1 MKFTGIFGKGLR
13 PLPRILALG
22 VLALPLGACD
32 LDRIL
37 AVRDPEQ
44 VAPEELENP
53 ESVPGLYNGA
63 LRSFFVAYSGAAD
76 DAYLTVSS
84 LLADELYAAD
94 TFVTRQ
100 ATDKRDQQPPVVGN
114 TSDAAYAR
122 LQLARVN
129 ARRAAAAAEKFGVG
143 NAGAASLPATLAT
156 LRAIEGFTYVALAEG
171 FCGNIPFSV
180 IPDSG
185 PIDPVDPGQFRPG
198 IGTLA
203 AFDSAIVRMTAA
215 VAAQPAPT
223 GSAALAASNLAK
235 VGLGRAQLN
244 RGNYAA
250 AAAAVAGVPT
260 TFVFR
265 IEHSANSGAQTNPI
279 WSLQSNGR
287 YGVANDEGGIQRPD
301 QLATSATPADTVGFR
316 TDEGEGLAYRA
327 YMDPRVTW
335 FAGGAAFAGGV
346 NLFRD
351 GRYIDQNADV
361 PLASGVEARLIEA
374 EAQLAAGDA
383 AWLTTLNTLRASAS
397 TLIPI
402 LYPAITDALKA
413 TFPQTLAPL
422 TDPGTAAGR
431 VDLLFRER
439 ALWMYVTGHRL
450 GDMRRLIR
458 QYGRTESSVF
468 PTGTY
473 FYGPGG
479 VFGNDVAFPIPFTEV
494 NNTQFDPAK
503 CNVDLA

>member
-1 MKFTGIFGKGLR
+1 MKSTGIFGKGLR

-22 VLALPLGACD
+22 ALALPLGACD

-37 AVRDPEQ
+37 EVRDPEL
-44 VAPEELENP
+44 VSPEELENA

-84 LLADELYAAD
+84 LLADELYAGD

-100 ATDKRDQQPPVVGN
+100 ATDKRDQQPPQLGN
-114 TSDAAYAR
+114 TSDVAYAR

-143 NAGAASLPATLAT
+143 NSGAASLQATLAT
-156 LRAIEGFTYVALAEG
+156 LRAMEGYTYVTLAEG
-171 FCGNIPFSV
+171 FCGNIPFSMP
-180 IPDSG
+180 PDVG
-185 PIDPVDPGQFRPG
+185 PINPVDPTQFRPG

-203 AFDSAIVRMTAA
+203 AFDTAIVRMTAA
-215 VAAQPAPT
+215 LAAQPT
-223 GSAALAASNLAK
+223 NNLAK

-260 TFVFR
+260 TYVFR
-265 IEHSANSGAQTNPI
+265 IEHSANSGAQTNPV

-287 YGVANDEGGIQRPD
+287 YGVSNDEGGTERPD
-301 QLATSATPADTVGFR
+301 LAANGAGFN

-335 FAGGAAFAGGV
+335 LAQGGAFAGGV
-346 NLFRD
+346 NLFVDR
-351 GRYIDQNADV
+351 RYVDQNSDV

-374 EAQLAAGDA
+374 EAQLAASPNDTTT
-383 AWLTTLNTLRASAS
+383 WLRKLNNLRDSAS
-397 TLIPI
+397 ILIPI
-402 LYPAITDALKA
+402 LYPAIPDAIKA
-413 TFPQTLAPL
+413 AFPQTLARL

-458 QYGRTESSVF
+458 QYGRPESSVF

-479 VFGNDVAFPIPFTEV
+479 VYGNDVALPIPFTEV
-494 NNTQFDPAK
+494 NNTQFDPTK
-503 CNVDLA
+503 CNVDQA

>member
-1 MKFTGIFGKGLR
+1 MKSTGIFGKGLR

-22 VLALPLGACD
+22 ALALPLGACN

-37 AVRDPEQ
+37 EVRDPEL
-44 VAPEELENP
+44 VSPEELENA

-63 LRSFFVAYSGAAD
+63 LRSFFIAYSGAAD

-84 LLADELYAAD
+84 LLADELYAGD

-100 ATDKRDQQPPVVGN
+100 ATDKRDQQPPQLGN
-114 TSDAAYAR
+114 TSDVAYGR

-129 ARRAAAAAEKFGVG
+129 ARRAAAAAQKFGVG
-143 NAGAASLPATLAT
+143 NSGAASLQATLAT
-156 LRAIEGFTYVALAEG
+156 LRAIEGFTYVTLAEG
-171 FCGNIPFSV
+171 FCGNIPFSMP
-180 IPDSG
+180 PDEG
-185 PIDPVDPGQFRPG
+185 PINPVDPTQFRPG

-203 AFDSAIVRMTAA
+203 AFDTAIVRMTAA
-215 VAAQPAPT
+215 LAAQPT
-223 GSAALAASNLAK
+223 NNLAK

-260 TFVFR
+260 TYVFR

-287 YGVANDEGGIQRPD
+287 YGVANDEGGTERPD
-301 QLATSATPADTVGFR
+301 LAANGTGFN

-335 FAGGAAFAGGV
+335 AAQGGAFAGGV
-346 NLFRD
+346 NLFVDR
-351 GRYIDQNADV
+351 RYVDQNSDV

-402 LYPAITDALKA
+402 LYPAIPDAIKA

-458 QYGRTESSVF
+458 QYGRPESSVF

-479 VFGNDVAFPIPFTEV
+479 VYGNDVALPIPFTEV
-494 NNTQFDPAK
+494 NNTQFDPSK
-503 CNVDLA
+503 CNVDIA

>member
-1 MKFTGIFGKGLR
+1 M
-13 PLPRILALG
+13 LAIGAL
-22 VLALPLGACD
+22 LLPLTACD

-44 VAPEELENP
+44 VAPGELENA

-84 LLADELYAAD
+84 LLADELYAGD

-143 NAGAASLPATLAT
+143 NSGAASLPATLAT
-156 LRAIEGFTYVALAEG
+156 LRAIEGYTYVALAEG

-180 IPDSG
+180 TPDSG
-185 PIDPVDPGQFRPG
+185 PIDPVDPTQFRPG
-198 IGTLA
+198 ISTLA
-203 AFDSAIVRMTAA
+203 AFDTAIVRMTAA

-223 GSAALAASNLAK
+223 GAAALNASYLAK

-265 IEHSANSGAQTNPI
+265 IEHSANSSAQTNPI

-287 YGVANDEGGIQRPD
+287 YGVSNDEGGDQRPD
-301 QLATSATPADTVGFR
+301 LALTAANAAAFAS
-316 TDEGEGLAYRA
+316 DEGEGLAYRA
-327 YMDPRVTW
+327 YNDPRVPW
-335 FAGGAAFAGGV
+335 IAAGGAFAGGV
-346 NLFRD
+346 NLFKD
-351 GRYIDQNADV
+351 NRYIDQNSDV

-402 LYPAITDALKA
+402 LYPAISDATKA
-413 TFPQTLAPL
+413 AFPQTLAPL

-450 GDMRRLIR
+450 GDLRRLIR
-458 QYGRTESSVF
+458 QYGRSESTVF

-479 VFGNDVAFPIPFTEV
+479 VYGNDVAMPIPFTEV
-494 NNTQFDPAK
+494 NNTQFDPAL
-503 CNVDLA
+503 CNVDQA

>member
-1 MKFTGIFGKGLR
+1 MKSTGIFGKGLR

-22 VLALPLGACD
+22 ALALPLGACD
-32 LDRIL
+32 LDRLL
-37 AVRDPEQ
+37 AVRDPKQ
-44 VAPEELENP
+44 VSPEELENA
-53 ESVPGLYNGA
+53 ESVPGLYAGA

-76 DAYLTVSS
+76 DAYLTVSGALS
-84 LLADELYAAD
+84 DELYTAD

-100 ATDKRDQQPPVVGN
+100 ATDKRDQQPPALGN
-114 TSDAAYAR
+114 TSDVAYAR

-129 ARRAAAAAEKFGVG
+129 ARRAAAAAEFFNVG
-143 NAGAASLPATLAT
+143 AVGGAATLPATLAT
-156 LRAIEGFTYVALAEG
+156 LRAIEGYTYVTLAEG

-180 IPDSG
+180 IPDMG
-185 PIDPVDPGQFRPG
+185 PINPVDTTQFRPG
-198 IGTLA
+198 ISTLA
-203 AFDSAIVRMTAA
+203 AFDTAIVRMT
-215 VAAQPAPT
+215 
-223 GSAALAASNLAK
+223 SALAAQSTSNLAK

-244 RGNYAA
+244 RGNYQA

-260 TFVFR
+260 TYVFR
-265 IEHSANSGAQTNPI
+265 IEHSANSLAQTNPI
-279 WSLQSNGR
+279 WNLQSNGR
-287 YGVANDEGGIQRPD
+287 YGVSNDEGGIQRPD
-301 QLATSATPADTVGFR
+301 QLAASATPADTVGFR
-316 TDEGEGLAYRA
+316 TDEGEGLAFRA
-327 YMDPRVTW
+327 YMDPRVAW
-335 FAGGAAFAGGV
+335 AAQGGGFAGGV
-346 NLFRD
+346 NLFVDR
-351 GRYIDQNADV
+351 RYVDQNSDV

-402 LYPAITDALKA
+402 LYPAIPDAIKV

-422 TDPGTAAGR
+422 TDPGTAAER

-458 QYGRTESSVF
+458 QYGRSESSVF

-479 VFGNDVAFPIPFTEV
+479 VFGNDVALPIPFTEI
-494 NNTQFDPAK
+494 NNTQFDPSK
-503 CNVDLA
+503 CNVDQA

>member
-1 MKFTGIFGKGLR
+1 MKFTRIFGKGLR

-22 VLALPLGACD
+22 ALALPLGACD
-32 LDRIL
+32 LDRLL

-44 VAPEELENP
+44 VSPEELENA
-53 ESVPGLYNGA
+53 ESVPGLFNGA
-63 LRSFFVAYSGAAD
+63 LRTFFIAYSGAAD
-76 DAYLTVSS
+76 DAYLTVSGALS
-84 LLADELYAAD
+84 DELYTAD

-100 ATDKRDQQPPVVGN
+100 ATDKRDQQPPALGN
-114 TSDAAYAR
+114 TSDVAYAR
-122 LQLARVN
+122 LQQARVN
-129 ARRAAAAAEKFGVG
+129 ARRAASAAERFGVG
-143 NAGAASLPATLAT
+143 AVGVSSLPATLAT
-156 LRAIEGFTYVALAEG
+156 LRAIEGFAYVTLAEG

-180 IPDSG
+180 IPESG
-185 PIDPVDPGQFRPG
+185 PINPVDTAQFRPG

-203 AFDSAIVRMTAA
+203 AFDSAIVRMN
-215 VAAQPAPT
+215 
-223 GSAALAASNLAK
+223 AALAAQSTSNLAK

-250 AAAAVAGVPT
+250 AAAAVASVPT
-260 TFVFR
+260 TYVFR
-265 IEHSANSGAQTNPI
+265 IEHSSNTSAQTNPI

-287 YGVANDEGGIQRPD
+287 YGVSNDEGGIQRPD
-301 QLATSATPADTVGFR
+301 QLATSNTPADTVGFR
-316 TDEGEGLAYRA
+316 TDEGEGLAFRA
-327 YMDPRVTW
+327 YMDPRVPW
-335 FAGGAAFAGGV
+335 FFGGGAFAGGV
-346 NLFRD
+346 NSFRD
-351 GRYIDQNADV
+351 GRYVDQNSDV

-374 EAQLAAGDA
+374 EAQLAAGNP

-402 LYPAITDALKA
+402 LYPSITDATKT

-422 TDPGTAAGR
+422 TDPGTAAER

-450 GDMRRLIR
+450 GDLRRLIR
-458 QYGRTESSVF
+458 QYGRSQSSVF

-479 VFGNDVAFPIPFTEV
+479 VYGNDVALPIPFAEM
-494 NNTQFDPAK
+494 NNTRYEPAK
-503 CNVDLA
+503 CDVDQA

>member
-1 MKFTGIFGKGLR
+1 MKSTGIFGKGLR
-13 PLPRILALG
+13 PLPRILAIG
-22 VLALPLGACD
+22 ALALPLGACD
-32 LDRIL
+32 LDRLL
-37 AVRDPEQ
+37 AVRDPKQ
-44 VAPEELENP
+44 VSPEELENA

-84 LLADELYAAD
+84 LLADELYAGD

-100 ATDKRDQQPPVVGN
+100 ATDKRDQQPPAVGN
-114 TSDAAYAR
+114 TSDVAYSR

-129 ARRAAAAAEKFGVG
+129 ARRAAAAAERFGVG
-143 NAGAASLPATLAT
+143 TSGAASLPATVST

-180 IPDSG
+180 IPDVG
-185 PIDPVDPGQFRPG
+185 PINPVDTTQFRPG

-203 AFDSAIVRMTAA
+203 AFDTAIVRMTAA
-215 VAAQPAPT
+215 LTAQPAN
-223 GSAALAASNLAK
+223 NLAK

-260 TFVFR
+260 TYAFR
-265 IEHSANSGAQTNPI
+265 IEHSANSSAQTNPI

-287 YGVANDEGGIQRPD
+287 YGVANDEGGTERPD
-301 QLATSATPADTVGFR
+301 LPAAGTGFN

-335 FAGGAAFAGGV
+335 AAAGGAFAGGV
-346 NLFRD
+346 SLFIDR
-351 GRYIDQNADV
+351 RYVDQNSDV

-374 EAQLAAGDA
+374 EAQLAAGNTT
-383 AWLTTLNTLRASAS
+383 AWLTTLNNLRDSAS
-397 TLIPI
+397 VLIPI
-402 LYPAITDALKA
+402 LYPAIPDAIKA
-413 TFPQTLAPL
+413 TFPQTLARL
-422 TDPGTAAGR
+422 TDPGTSAGR

-458 QYGRTESSVF
+458 QYGRSESSVF

-479 VFGNDVAFPIPFTEV
+479 VYGNDVALPIPFNEV
-494 NNTQFDPAK
+494 NNTQFDPSK
-503 CNVDLA
+503 CNVDQA

>member
-1 MKFTGIFGKGLR
+1 MKSTGIFGRGLR

-22 VLALPLGACD
+22 ALALPLGACD
-32 LDRIL
+32 LDRLL

-44 VAPEELENP
+44 VSPEELDNA
-53 ESVPGLYNGA
+53 ESVPGLYAGA
-63 LRSFFVAYSGAAD
+63 LRTFFIAYSGASD

-100 ATDKRDQQPPVVGN
+100 ATDKRDQQPPALGN
-114 TSDAAYAR
+114 TSDVAYAR
-122 LQLARVN
+122 LQQARVN
-129 ARRAAAAAEKFGVG
+129 ARRAASAAERYNVG
-143 NAGAASLPATLAT
+143 AVGAASLPATLAT
-156 LRAIEGFTYVALAEG
+156 LRAIEGFAYVALAEG

-180 IPDSG
+180 IPDAG
-185 PIDPVDPGQFRPG
+185 PINPVDTAQFRPG

-203 AFDSAIVRMTAA
+203 AFDTAIVRMTAA
-215 VAAQPAPT
+215 LAAQST
-223 GSAALAASNLAK
+223 SNLAK

-260 TFVFR
+260 TYVFR
-265 IEHSANSGAQTNPI
+265 IEHSSNTTAQTNPI

-287 YGVANDEGGIQRPD
+287 YGVSNDEGGIQRPD
-301 QLATSATPADTVGFR
+301 QLATSNTPADTVGFT
-316 TDEGEGLAYRA
+316 TDEGEGLAFRA
-327 YMDPRVTW
+327 YRDPRVPW
-335 FAGGAAFAGGV
+335 FSGGGAFAGGV
-346 NLFRD
+346 NSFRD

-374 EAQLAAGDA
+374 EAQLAANPNDG
-383 AWLTTLNTLRASAS
+383 AWLATLNTLRASAS

-402 LYPAITDALKA
+402 LYPSITDALKTA
-413 TFPQTLAPL
+413 FPQTLAPL

-458 QYGRTESSVF
+458 QYGRSQSSVF

-479 VFGNDVAFPIPFTEV
+479 VYGNDVALPIPFAEV
-494 NNTQFDPAK
+494 NNTRYEPAK
-503 CNVDLA
+503 CDVDQA

>member
-1 MKFTGIFGKGLR
+1 MKSTGIFGKGLR
-13 PLPRILALG
+13 PLPRLLALG
-22 VLALPLGACD
+22 ALVLPLAACD
-32 LDRIL
+32 LDELL

-44 VAPEELENP
+44 VSPEELDNP
-53 ESVPGLYNGA
+53 ESVPGLYAGA
-63 LRSFFVAYSGAAD
+63 LRTFFIAYSGAAD
-76 DAYLTVSS
+76 DAYLTVSGALS
-84 LLADELYAAD
+84 DELYTAD

-100 ATDKRDQQPPVVGN
+100 ATDKRDQQPPALGN
-114 TSDAAYAR
+114 TSDIAYAR
-122 LQLARVN
+122 LQQARVN
-129 ARRAAAAAEKFGVG
+129 ARRAASAAERFGVG
-143 NAGAASLPATLAT
+143 AVGGAASLPATLAT
-156 LRAIEGFTYVALAEG
+156 MRAIEGFAYVALAEG
-171 FCGNIPFSV
+171 FCGNIPFSAT
-180 IPDSG
+180 PESG
-185 PIDPVDPGQFRPG
+185 PINPVDTAQFRPG

-203 AFDSAIVRMTAA
+203 AFDTAIVRMT
-215 VAAQPAPT
+215 
-223 GSAALAASNLAK
+223 SALAAQSTSNLAK

-265 IEHSANSGAQTNPI
+265 IEHSANSFAQTNPI
-279 WSLQSNGR
+279 WNLQSNGR
-287 YGVANDEGGIQRPD
+287 YGVSNDEGGIQRPD
-301 QLATSATPADTVGFR
+301 QLATSNTPADTVGFT

-327 YMDPRVTW
+327 YRDPRVTW
-335 FAGGAAFAGGV
+335 FGPFAAFAGGV
-346 NLFRD
+346 NSFRD
-351 GRYIDQNADV
+351 GRYVDQNSDV

-374 EAQLAAGDA
+374 EAQLAANPNDG

-402 LYPAITDALKA
+402 LYPAVTDALKA
-413 TFPQTLAPL
+413 SFPQTLAPL

-458 QYGRTESSVF
+458 QYGRSESTVF
-468 PTGTY
+468 PTGIY

-479 VFGNDVAFPIPFTEV
+479 VFGNDVALPIPFSEV
-494 NNTQFDPAK
+494 NNTKFDPTK
-503 CNVDLA
+503 CDVDQA

>member
-1 MKFTGIFGKGLR
+1 MKFTGFYGKGLR
-13 PLPRILALG
+13 PLPRVLAIG
-22 VLALPLGACD
+22 ALALPLAACD

-44 VAPEELENP
+44 VSPEELENP

-63 LRSFFVAYSGAAD
+63 LRTFFIAYSGDPSA
-76 DAYLTVSS
+76 DAYLTSS
-84 LLADELYAAD
+84 ALLADELYAGD

-100 ATDKRDQQPPVVGN
+100 ATDKREQQPPSLGN

-156 LRAIEGFTYVALAEG
+156 LRAIEGYTYVALAEG
-171 FCGNIPFSV
+171 FCGNIPFSMV
-180 IPDSG
+180 PDVG
-185 PIDPVDPGQFRPG
+185 PINPVDPTQFRPG

-203 AFDSAIVRMTAA
+203 AFDTAIVRMTAA
-215 VAAQPAPT
+215 VAAQST
-223 GSAALAASNLAK
+223 NNLAK

-244 RGNYAA
+244 RGNYPA

-260 TFVFR
+260 TYVFR
-265 IEHSANSGAQTNPI
+265 IEHSANASAQTNPI

-287 YGVANDEGGIQRPD
+287 YGVSNDEGGTERPD
-301 QLATSATPADTVGFR
+301 LAATATGFN

-327 YMDPRVTW
+327 YNDPRVPW
-335 FAGGAAFAGGV
+335 LAAGGAFAGGV
-346 NLFRD
+346 SLFTDR
-351 GRYIDQNADV
+351 RYADQNSDV

-374 EAQLAAGDA
+374 EAQLAATPNDTTT
-383 AWLTTLNTLRASAS
+383 WLRKLNNLRDSAS
-397 TLIPI
+397 VLIPI
-402 LYPAITDALKA
+402 LYPAIPDATKA
-413 TFPQTLAPL
+413 AFPQTLARL

-431 VDLLFRER
+431 VDMLFRER

-458 QYGRTESSVF
+458 QYLRSESTVF

-479 VFGNDVAFPIPFTEV
+479 VYGNDVALPIPFTEV
-494 NNTQFDPAK
+494 NNTQFDPTK
-503 CNVDLA
+503 CNVDQA